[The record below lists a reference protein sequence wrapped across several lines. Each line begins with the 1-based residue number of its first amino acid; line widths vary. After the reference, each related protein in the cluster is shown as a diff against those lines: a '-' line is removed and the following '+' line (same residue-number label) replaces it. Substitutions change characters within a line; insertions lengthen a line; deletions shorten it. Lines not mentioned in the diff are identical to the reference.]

1 MISLWIYMQRLGIG
15 RLVRM
20 RSENEGKMLYIG
32 DTDFASTAL
41 TVVYKNRMRRVIKN
55 RMHNWLTYTS
65 ISDSSPE
72 NFRAFHSPHF
82 RLPLKERSASRT
94 EFSKTSLAANSI
106 DRQKYVGVCNCKY
119 TWKTLPSFS
128 VFTIPAL
135 AALMI
140 MMNIGE
146 KPPKARRFFCNK
158 HSLHNEKNW
167 LESFVK
173 GMIIQLIVFVSTML
187 ERCKKT
193 GWIPFSKKSK
203 IHF

>member
-1 MISLWIYMQRLGIG
+1 MISLWIYMQRLGIR

-135 AALMI
+135 AALI
-140 MMNIGE
+140 WSWWILAKGHRNQGDFSVTNIHYTTR
-146 KPPKARRFFCNK
+146 KIDWN
-158 HSLHNEKNW
+158 L
-167 LESFVK
+167 
-173 GMIIQLIVFVSTML
+173 
-187 ERCKKT
+187 
-193 GWIPFSKKSK
+193 FSKEW
-203 IHF
+203 